1 MIQRTEEW
9 FAARRGKVTASRVI
23 DILPSKSGYT
33 AARKNYMAELLCER
47 LTGVSAESYQN
58 AAMQWGTDTEPMARS
73 VYEAVTG
80 RMVEEVGFVPHPFI
94 EGFGA
99 SPDGLTVDDANFER
113 CIEIKC
119 PNTATHLQTLTA
131 GEIDYKYIVQ
141 MNVAMMCTEID
152 ICDFISY
159 DPRLPEKLSIFI
171 KRVNP
176 DFKLT
181 QLISDEVHKFLGE
194 LDAME
199 KAMRGMM

>member
-23 DILPSKSGYT
+23 DILPGKSGYT

-80 RMVEEVGFVPHPFI
+80 RMVKEVGFIPHPYI
-94 EGFGA
+94 ADFGA
-99 SPDGLTVDDANFER
+99 SPDGVVGDCAMDI

-119 PNTATHLQTLTA
+119 PNTATHLQTLTT

-141 MNVAMMCTEID
+141 MHAAMMCTGRWG
-152 ICDFISY
+152 CDFISY
-159 DPRLPEKLSIFI
+159 DPRLPEKLAIFI
-171 KRVNP
+171 KTVSYS
-176 DFKLT
+176 LSVAE
-181 QLISDEVHKFLGE
+181 LIVEEVTKFLGE

>member
-9 FAARRGKVTASRVI
+9 FAARRGKVTASMVI
-23 DILPSKSGYT
+23 DILPGKNGYT

-80 RMVEEVGFVPHPFI
+80 RMVEEVGFVPHPII

-99 SPDGLTVDDANFER
+99 SPDGITFDGQDEI

-119 PNTATHLQTLTA
+119 PNTATHLQTLTT
-131 GEIDYKYIVQ
+131 GDIDYKYIVQ
-141 MNVAMMCTEID
+141 MTAAMMCNENHS
-152 ICDFISY
+152 CDFISY
-159 DPRLPEKLSIFI
+159 DPRLPEKLAIFI
-171 KRVNP
+171 KRVNV
-176 DFKLT
+176 DFKIM
-181 QLISDEVHKFLGE
+181 QLVSDEVQKFLGE

>member
-9 FAARRGKVTASRVI
+9 FSARRGKVTASRVI
-23 DILPSKSGYT
+23 DILPGKSGYT

-99 SPDGLTVDDANFER
+99 SPDGLTSDINTDIT
-113 CIEIKC
+113 IEIKC
-119 PNTATHLQTLTA
+119 PNTATHLQTLTT
-131 GEIDYKYIVQ
+131 GDIDYKYIVQ
-141 MNVAMMCTEID
+141 MHAAMMCTNCSA
-152 ICDFISY
+152 CDFISY
-159 DPRLPEKLSIFI
+159 DPRLPEKLAIFI
-171 KRVNP
+171 KRVPRDIN
-176 DFKLT
+176 
-181 QLISDEVHKFLGE
+181 IAEVIHFEVTKFLGE
-194 LDAME
+194 LDALE
-199 KAMRGMM
+199 TAMRGMM

>member
-23 DILPSKSGYT
+23 DILPGKSGYT

-94 EGFGA
+94 DGFGA
-99 SPDGLTVDDANFER
+99 SPDGLVSDANNNW
-113 CIEIKC
+113 CVEIKC
-119 PNTATHLQTLTA
+119 PNTATHLQTLTT

-141 MNVAMMCTEID
+141 MHAAMMCTGRRG
-152 ICDFISY
+152 CYFISY

-171 KRVNP
+171 KNVLYDINIAELI
-176 DFKLT
+176 DF
-181 QLISDEVHKFLGE
+181 EVHKFLGE
-194 LDAME
+194 LDSLE

>member
-1 MIQRTEEW
+1 MIQRSEEW

-23 DILPSKSGYT
+23 DILPGKNGYT
-33 AARKNYMAELLCER
+33 AARKNYMSELLCER

-80 RMVEEVGFVPHPFI
+80 RMVEEEGFIPHPFI
-94 EGFGA
+94 DGFGA
-99 SPDGLTVDDANFER
+99 SPDGVTSDLNGNI

-119 PNTATHLQTLTA
+119 PNTATHLQTLTT

-141 MNVAMMCTEID
+141 MHAAMMCLGRAA
-152 ICDFISY
+152 CDFISY

-171 KRVNP
+171 KRINR
-176 DFKLT
+176 DYKLVE
-181 QLISDEVHKFLGE
+181 LIDSEVIKFLGE
-194 LDAME
+194 LDALE

>member
-1 MIQRTEEW
+1 MIQRSDEW

-23 DILPSKSGYT
+23 DILPGKSGYT

-80 RMVEEVGFVPHPFI
+80 RMVKEVGFVPHPYI
-94 EGFGA
+94 ADFGA
-99 SPDGLTVDDANFER
+99 SPDGVTGDCDMDI

-119 PNTATHLQTLTA
+119 PNTATHLQTLTT

-141 MNVAMMCTEID
+141 MHAAMICAVRSA
-152 ICDFISY
+152 CDFISY
-159 DPRLPEKLSIFI
+159 DPRLPEKLAIFI
-171 KRVNP
+171 KRINR
-176 DFKLT
+176 DFKLVS
-181 QLISDEVHKFLGE
+181 LIETEVIKFLGE
-194 LDAME
+194 LDALE
-199 KAMRGMM
+199 EAMRGMM